1 MEQKQT
7 PQNLVEE
14 KCFFRVI
21 CLDSKRTC
29 IGESPHFRSF
39 EVIQYLQMKLNLSRG
54 ETKSFRL
61 PSEEEFIKVITDEHA

>member
-7 PQNLVEE
+7 PQNLVEG

-21 CLDSKRTC
+21 CLGSKRTG
-29 IGESPHFRSF
+29 IGDSPYFRSF
-39 EVIQYLQMKLNLSRG
+39 EVIQYLQMKRKLSRA
-54 ETKSFRL
+54 ETKPFRL